1 MFKFLQN
8 LCVSK
13 LTPIETQWF
22 LPGSHFVTRRK
33 HQLVGRLRVERNL
46 YDEKFRRIMT
56 IDMSNGKIWDIDK
69 LTYAD
74 DGTHTLERFCY
85 KYDNNNK
92 RRLDCH
98 FIAFY
103 NDEGNVVK
111 YRNFNEDGSYTET
124 ETNFAGHAGA
134 RVKEETHRYGDNN
147 EFVDHTITLYDEY
160 DRYLY
165 SKTTTTQRGRTWYT
179 TDEYVYGD
187 TGNNAIKEIHYNT
200 FHHCLM
206 ITTREYDTQGNQ
218 IACYTSTQFPTFETK
233 SSYTKKY
240 AKNDGFEYVTHSTDS
255 TLKSNDVEY
264 FTRPTVNRGYLYRIP
279 KIFHW
284 LFRSV

>member
-33 HQLVGRLRVERNL
+33 HHLVGRLRVERNL

-56 IDMSNGKIWDIDK
+56 IETSNGKIDNIDK

-74 DGTHTLERFCY
+74 DGTRTLERFCY
-85 KYDNNNK
+85 KYDDNNK

-111 YRNFNEDGSYTET
+111 YRTFNEDGSYTEK

-134 RVKEETHRYGDNN
+134 RVEEKTDRYGDNN
-147 EFVDHTITLYDEY
+147 EFVDHTITLYDEHG
-160 DRYLY
+160 RYLY

-179 TDEYVYGD
+179 TDEYVYD
-187 TGNNAIKEIHYNT
+187 NDSNNAIKEIHYNT
-200 FHHCLM
+200 FHHCLG

-218 IACYTSTQFPTFETK
+218 IACHTSTQFPTFETN
-233 SSYTKKY
+233 SSFTKKY

-264 FTRPTVNRGYLYRIP
+264 FTRPTINRGYLYRIP
-279 KIFHW
+279 KILHW

>member
-33 HQLVGRLRVERNL
+33 HHLVGRLRVERNL

-69 LTYAD
+69 YNYKD

-85 KYDNNNK
+85 KYDDNKK
-92 RRLDCH
+92 RRLNCH
-98 FIAFY
+98 FVVFY
-103 NDEGNVVK
+103 DDTGRPLTRRLFND
-111 YRNFNEDGSYTET
+111 DGSYTDTNLVVSGPRVEE
-124 ETNFAGHAGA
+124 ETN
-134 RVKEETHRYGDNN
+134 RYGDNN
-147 EFVDHTITLYDEY
+147 EFVDHTITTYDEFG
-160 DRYLY
+160 RYLY

-179 TDEYVYGD
+179 TNEYVYED

-218 IACYTSTQFPTFETK
+218 IACHTSTQFPTFETK
-233 SSYTKKY
+233 SSFTKKY

-279 KIFHW
+279 KILHW